1 VGCGVLYFAD
11 QILMSYMLSPGDSGS
26 GLYSANMEPLGLNF
40 AGSDVESVANRVVLV
55 ERELGVKILTKSAA
69 PPPLPPGISIPPYV
83 LPISAGVASFMAAL
97 YTR

>member
-1 VGCGVLYFAD
+1 
-11 QILMSYMLSPGDSGS
+11 
-26 GLYSANMEPLGLNF
+26 
-40 AGSDVESVANRVVLV
+40 VLV